1 MMNTFRIQY
10 DETSNVANLQQHA
23 GISLADAEAVFYD
36 EGALRLHDHDHDQQP
51 WIIMGLDATRR
62 LLVAA
67 YTHAGPGVVQ
77 VTGARIAS
85 SHEARQYL
93 EN

>member
-1 MMNTFRIQY
+1 MMSTFQIRY
-10 DETSNVANLQQHA
+10 DETGNTTNKQEHA

-36 EGALRLHDHDHDQQP
+36 EGALRLQDREAEGTP

-62 LLVAA
+62 LLVAS
-67 YTHAGPGVVQ
+67 YTHSAPGSVQ
-77 VTGARIAS
+77 LLAARIAS